1 MYTNKFSITTLSL
14 FLLLFIVLGCLK
26 DEEVASSSAPAE
38 ETKIENTTDTTS
50 QVLPRNGQGDL
61 VLYRG
66 TLSTD
71 NYLLVSTTNRVFRT
85 HTVYNKDK
93 VAYLSFR
100 PGTLGRAN
108 IGGVISKHY
117 NIEIKYKD
125 STVATIN
132 AFSKDT
138 LDRFRFYPKGA
149 NLLHNSHP
157 AKKLDWVYANK
168 TTANINEWRG
178 TTYTNLQNW
187 NIYADG
193 TFVAQKVKD
202 PVDKTSTQF
211 IIPHSHK

>member
-26 DEEVASSSAPAE
+26 DEEVALSSAPAE

-71 NYLLVSTTNRVFRT
+71 NYLLVSTANRVFRT

-100 PGTLGRAN
+100 PGTLGLAS
-108 IGGVISKHY
+108 IGGIPVKHY

-138 LDRFRFYPKGA
+138 LNRFRFYPKGP
-149 NLLHNSHP
+149 NLLHSSHP
-157 AKKLDWVYANK
+157 AKKLEWVYANK
-168 TTANINEWRG
+168 TTATINEWRG

-193 TFVAQKVKD
+193 TFIGQKVKD
-202 PVDKTSTQF
+202 PVDKNSTQF
-211 IIPHSHK
+211 TILHSHK

>member
-1 MYTNKFSITTLSL
+1 MYTNKFSITTLFL

-26 DEEVASSSAPAE
+26 DEEVALSSSPAE

-50 QVLPRNGQGDL
+50 QVLPRNGQVDL

-71 NYLLVSTTNRVFRT
+71 NYLLVSTANRVFRT

-100 PGTLGRAN
+100 PGTLGLAN
-108 IGGVISKHY
+108 IGGVLSKHY

-138 LDRFRFYPKGA
+138 IDRFRFYPKGA
-149 NLLHNSHP
+149 NLLHSSHP
-157 AKKLDWVYANK
+157 AKKLEWVYSNK
-168 TTANINEWRG
+168 TTATINEWRG
-178 TTYTNLQNW
+178 TTFINLQNW

-202 PVDKTSTQF
+202 PVDKNSTQF

>member
-26 DEEVASSSAPAE
+26 DEVDASSSAPAE

-50 QVLPRNGQGDL
+50 QVLPRNGQADL

-71 NYLLVSTTNRVFRT
+71 NYLLVSTANRVFRT
-85 HTVYNKDK
+85 HTIYNKDK

-100 PGTLGRAN
+100 PGTLGLAN
-108 IGGVISKHY
+108 IGGVITKHY

-138 LDRFRFYPKGA
+138 LDRFRFYPKGL
-149 NLLHNSHP
+149 NLLHSSHP

-193 TFVAQKVKD
+193 KFVAQKVKD
-202 PVDKTSTQF
+202 PVDKVSTQF
-211 IIPHSHK
+211 LIPHSHK

>member
-26 DEEVASSSAPAE
+26 DEVDASSSAPAE

-61 VLYRG
+61 LLYRG

-71 NYLLVSTTNRVFRT
+71 NYLLVSTANRVFRT
-85 HTVYNKDK
+85 HTIYNKDK

-100 PGTLGRAN
+100 PGTLGLAN
-108 IGGVISKHY
+108 IGGVITKHY

-138 LDRFRFYPKGA
+138 LDRFRFYPKGL
-149 NLLHNSHP
+149 NLLHSSHP

-193 TFVAQKVKD
+193 KFVAQKVKD
-202 PVDKTSTQF
+202 PVDKVSTQF
-211 IIPHSHK
+211 LIPHSHK